1 MNLNEAIRS
10 GNANALLQLLAEDP
24 SRANELI
31 EWGNEKKCFTH
42 PLHYIS
48 DMLFNGTVQRGK
60 ELPLVDALI
69 EAGAN
74 LNFNKDGKSETP
86 LIGAGA
92 KPEIRGLFGET
103 ALHWAALLGE
113 ARLAEKLIPGSDV
126 NLKDEKYNS
135 P

>member
-48 DMLFNGTVQRGK
+48 DMLFNGTMQRGK

-86 LIGAGA
+86 LVGAASLGA
-92 KPEIRGLFGET
+92 EDVGLRFARGWRQAGS
-103 ALHWAALLGE
+103 
-113 ARLAEKLIPGSDV
+113 ARPLR
-126 NLKDEKYNS
+126 
-135 P
+135 

>member
-48 DMLFNGTVQRGK
+48 DMLFNGTMQRGK

-86 LIGAGA
+86 LVGAEPRSRRRRA
-92 KPEIRGLFGET
+92 QIARGWRQAGS
-103 ALHWAALLGE
+103 
-113 ARLAEKLIPGSDV
+113 ARPLR
-126 NLKDEKYNS
+126 
-135 P
+135 